1 MDCVDE
7 DKITDILAILMAE
20 SRNDLVE
27 YIKKLIELCDL
38 DYEEECVIESSDE
51 SEGEYED
58 ISIKVD
64 NRGFHSLT

>member
-1 MDCVDE
+1 MDE

-20 SRNDLVE
+20 SRTDLVE

-51 SEGEYED
+51 SEGEYEH

>member
-1 MDCVDE
+1 MDE
-7 DKITDILAILMAE
+7 DKITDILAILMSE

-38 DYEEECVIESSDE
+38 DYEDECMIESSDE

-64 NRGFHSLT
+64 KQGFHSLA

>member
-20 SRNDLVE
+20 KRTDLVE
-27 YIKKLIELCDL
+27 YIKKIIYECECMIET
-38 DYEEECVIESSDE
+38 SDE

-58 ISIKVD
+58 ISVNIDDK
-64 NRGFHSLT
+64 GFHSLN